1 MYQITLFSFKR
12 KRGIMSTFTVVIKTD
27 NQAYED
33 NFWDEIV
40 LNLKSVILEMEK
52 ENLKGIIRD
61 SNGNRVGKF
70 YYESG
75 E

>member
-1 MYQITLFSFKR
+1 
-12 KRGIMSTFTVVIKTD
+12 MSTFTVVIKTD